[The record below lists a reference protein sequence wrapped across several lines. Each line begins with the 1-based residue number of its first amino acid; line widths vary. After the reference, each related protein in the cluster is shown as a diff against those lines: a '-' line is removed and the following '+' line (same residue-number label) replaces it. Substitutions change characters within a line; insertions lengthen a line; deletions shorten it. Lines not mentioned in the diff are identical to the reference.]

1 MKLILKILG
10 LLFLVFI
17 LFSAGGIFYLT
28 RGLKAG
34 ETLEI
39 GEVNVGNLPSG
50 TYPGIFKGGRWS
62 NEVEV
67 YIDNKRIVEIRI
79 VKDVVFSK
87 PEEREELFSRV
98 IKNQSLQ
105 VDVVAG
111 STVTSKA
118 YLKALEEAL
127 N

>member
-1 MKLILKILG
+1 MKLLLKILG
-10 LLFLVFI
+10 LLILVFF
-17 LFSAGGIFYLT
+17 LLGAGGIFYLT

-39 GEVNVGNLPSG
+39 GEVNLKNLPDG
-50 TYPGIFKGGRWS
+50 TYTGIYKGGRWS

-67 YIDNKRIVEIRI
+67 YIKNGRIAEIRI

-87 PEEREELFSRV
+87 PEGREDLFSGV
-98 IKNQSLQ
+98 IQNQSLQ
-105 VDVVAG
+105 VDAVAG

>member
-17 LFSAGGIFYLT
+17 LFGAGGIFYIT

-39 GEVNVGNLPSG
+39 GEVNFGNLPNG
-50 TYPGIFKGGRWS
+50 TYTGIFKDGRWS

-67 YIDNKRIVEIRI
+67 YIDNRRIVEIRI

-87 PEEREELFSRV
+87 PEEREDLFSRV
-98 IKNQSLQ
+98 IQNQSLQ

-111 STVTSKA
+111 ATVTSKA
-118 YLKALEEAL
+118 YLKALEDAV

>member
-50 TYPGIFKGGRWS
+50 TYTGIFKGGRWS